1 MGCGVGSSVDHEK
14 NVSSA
19 EMSFQDQVPTNF
31 MNRYRKYRA
40 EKGNVDN
47 KSELDRYLMEDVEF
61 LSVNFDILNW
71 WKVNSSKFP
80 ILSKIARDVLVIPIS
95 TVASESTFST
105 GGRILD
111 PFRSCL
117 APKTIEGLICAQNW
131 LQSSSIAYDFED
143 VLEDSE
149 SYKLDSGFYTFIIMF
164 YYLLMNS
171 SYLIFFPYS
180 FFSQK

>member
-19 EMSFQDQVPTNF
+19 EMSVQDQVPTNF

-47 KSELDRYLMEDVEF
+47 KSEMDRYLMEDVEF

-80 ILSKIARDVLVIPIS
+80 ILAQIARDVLAIPIS
-95 TVASESTFST
+95 IVASESTFST
-105 GGRILD
+105 RGRILD

-117 APKTIEGLICAQNW
+117 APKTVEGVICAQNW

-143 VLEDSE
+143 VLEDLE
-149 SYKLDSGFYTFIIMF
+149 SYKLD
-164 YYLLMNS
+164 
-171 SYLIFFPYS
+171 
-180 FFSQK
+180 